1 MVNIL
6 PDSLRRTNKSKS
18 CAAAPSNLKINHKGR
33 HKQKAGEFSTE
44 RLGGGKLRGENRSS
58 NPPTSST
65 KFNQK
70 SGLERGGEST
80 ENKVSNNKHQ

>member
-6 PDSLRRTNKSKS
+6 PDSLRRTNKS

-44 RLGGGKLRGENRSS
+44 RLGGGRMRGESR
-58 NPPTSST
+58 
-65 KFNQK
+65 
-70 SGLERGGEST
+70 
-80 ENKVSNNKHQ
+80 

>member
-44 RLGGGKLRGENRSS
+44 RLGGGQTRGENR
-58 NPPTSST
+58 
-65 KFNQK
+65 
-70 SGLERGGEST
+70 
-80 ENKVSNNKHQ
+80 